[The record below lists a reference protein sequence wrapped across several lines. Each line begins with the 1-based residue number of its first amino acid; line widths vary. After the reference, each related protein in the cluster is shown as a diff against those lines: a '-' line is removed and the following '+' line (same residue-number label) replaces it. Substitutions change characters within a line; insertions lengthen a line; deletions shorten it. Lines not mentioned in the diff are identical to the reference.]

1 MSRFISPPQNIL
13 DSEVVLPAGTMTIL
27 SLAVGQSTGTYSISI
42 SCSAGSLGQKVQSR
56 PTISNAHHSI
66 NERQFPHVGQ
76 SKALKIIRARFSEV
90 ISARVWKQDLLKI

>member
-42 SCSAGSLGQKVQSR
+42 
-56 PTISNAHHSI
+56 
-66 NERQFPHVGQ
+66 
-76 SKALKIIRARFSEV
+76 
-90 ISARVWKQDLLKI
+90 ISAVQPVRSDKRSNLVQPLATPTTQ